1 MEWLTNIPDWLSMIF
16 GGSIIS
22 VVTWRF
28 ARQKA
33 AAEAKEA
40 EAKAKQAEAE
50 AKKVEAEAMKEK
62 QDYYQQ
68 MADDMAKDRD
78 YYKGERDEYRT
89 TIKKYDERMD
99 QLERIQARQ
108 GRMIESM
115 RPFLCADLS
124 CKLRKRVV
132 ISGDEVVDPATEGA
146 GTERR
151 DKQAADDSGESRPEA
166 ADIEPLNSDER

>member
-1 MEWLTNIPDWLSMIF
+1 MDWLTNITDWLSLIF

-22 VVTWRF
+22 IVTWRF

-68 MADDMAKDRD
+68 MADDLAKDRD
-78 YYKGERDEYRT
+78 YYKGERDEMRL

-99 QLERIQARQ
+99 QLERNQARQ

-132 ISGDEVVDPATEGA
+132 ISGDEVVEPATEGA
-146 GTERR
+146 GTEQRE
-151 DKQAADDSGESRPEA
+151 KQADDDGRA
-166 ADIEPLNSDER
+166 ADIEPLNSDEL